1 MPTLR
6 YILFLSALSMSTI
19 GLVLLQAKESSVPR
33 VQALSTAVDTM
44 PIAVEEGA
52 KVTVRVRIT
61 PGDNPDESYSD
72 TEQFIQGEHTVPPGI
87 EARVAG
93 MHPGE
98 IKTFPL
104 SADEGFGPHDETKI
118 RMVPTIDLP
127 PETQEGD
134 TIGDEA
140 GNYAR
145 IILITPEVTLI
156 DLNHPLAGKPLQITL
171 QVVTIENQ
179 EDDRDTTGVGGETP
193 HRESIM
199 WRVDRNNGSIEVLL

>member
-6 YILFLSALSMSTI
+6 YILFISAIGLSVI
-19 GLVLLQAKESSVPR
+19 GLVLLQGKHSAIPR
-33 VQALSTAVDTM
+33 VQAFSTIADATAVS
-44 PIAVEEGA
+44 VEEGV
-52 KVTVRVRIT
+52 KVTVRVQIT
-61 PGDNPDESYSD
+61 PRENPDESYSD

-104 SADEGFGPHDETKI
+104 SAEEGFGPHDETKI
-118 RMVPTIDLP
+118 HIVPTIDMP
-127 PETQEGD
+127 PEVREGD
-134 TIGDEA
+134 TVADDV

-156 DLNHPLAGKPLQITL
+156 DLNHPLAGQPLQITL
-171 QVVTIENQ
+171 QVMTIEHQ
-179 EDDRDTTGVGGETP
+179 DERDTTGIGGDTP
-193 HRESIM
+193 HRQSIM
-199 WRVDRNNGSIEVLL
+199 WRTDRNNGSLEVRL